1 MRIFLDTDILLDI
14 LLNRQPHYEASAG
27 VLDWVAEHPGSGA
40 ISWHGA
46 ANLHYLSA
54 NGAGDFLRELLEF
67 IEIPRTGTH
76 ELVQALDLGFAD
88 LEDALQVSAAL
99 VFGAQVIV
107 TRNGK
112 DFRRSPIRRLTP
124 AEALPMLR

>member
-1 MRIFLDTDILLDI
+1 MRVFLDTDILLDV
-14 LLNRQPHYEASAG
+14 LLNRQPHYAASAE
-27 VLDWVAEHPGSGA
+27 VLDWLVERPGSAA

-46 ANLHYLSA
+46 ANLHYLSKD
-54 NGAGDFLRELLEF
+54 GAGDFLRELLEF
-67 IEIPRTGTH
+67 VDIPRTGAR

-88 LEDALQVSAAL
+88 LEDAMQVSAAL

-112 DFRRSPIRRLTP
+112 TFRRSPIRSLTP
-124 AEALPMLR
+124 AEALRVLR